1 MANEA
6 SSLKKAA
13 VLTGLT
19 MVMGGAEVSET
30 RAATQVQT
38 FSFNFNV
45 MGTTGND
52 TQTVSPGFLAFDSS
66 KGMLTEVDIFLDSTV
81 SISRFFNTTATIST
95 PLFTATMGPPNPIP
109 AASDINGPFDHTA
122 SSMLSS
128 DLMKFMTTPSFMLTL
143 HAINCEPGATCAT
156 WVSAAD
162 DGANKPTALTLDYV
176 YNPVTAVPLPGALPL
191 FATGLAGLGL
201 LALGRRRKQNR
212 A

>member
-38 FSFNFNV
+38 FTFNFNV
-45 MGTTGND
+45 VGPATS
-52 TQTVSPGFLAFDSS
+52 QTVSPGFLAFDSS
-66 KGMLTEVDIFLDSTV
+66 KGTLAEVDIFLDSTV
-81 SISRFFNTTATIST
+81 SISGFFSTTATIST
-95 PLFTATMGPPNPIP
+95 PLFTATMGPPNPVP
-109 AASDINGPFDHTA
+109 GPDINGPFDHTA
-122 SSMLSS
+122 SSMAAS
-128 DLMKFMTTPSFMLTL
+128 DLAKFMTTPSFMLTL
-143 HAINCEPGATCAT
+143 HTIGCEAGATCAT
-156 WVSAAD
+156 WASAAD